1 MGGKGAHLLAQGIQP
16 EKLKVQMQ
24 QVFGLH
30 MHIHHYTQG
39 EKKLHKLG
47 ASAKKKKEKRRKQ

>member
-24 QVFGLH
+24 QVFRLY
-30 MHIHHYTQG
+30 MHIHHYTWG
-39 EKKLHKLG
+39 EKEAL
-47 ASAKKKKEKRRKQ
+47 